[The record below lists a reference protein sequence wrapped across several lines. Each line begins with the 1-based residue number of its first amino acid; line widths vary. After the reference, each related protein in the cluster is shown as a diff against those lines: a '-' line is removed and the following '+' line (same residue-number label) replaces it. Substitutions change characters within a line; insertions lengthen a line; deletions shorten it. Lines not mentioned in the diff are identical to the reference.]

1 MPNKC
6 QGELKGGDSR
16 AEITEILSLRSF
28 SPSSPQPRP
37 APPCP
42 RPVRPGSSQPCPAPP
57 RPCPILS
64 GNNLSCLLSAGP
76 PGRAAVPRR
85 TTSHG
90 GREEPRAEDGS
101 YWGLSTVRSVT
112 DRCADEGQSHF
123 CDLQLKVAG
132 LGIQATGTHRSRSWE
147 GPAKGSSGR
156 VMSGQLCLS
165 SLACPQLPHSQQQPP
180 GFPLRQADPG
190 INGQTGR
197 AGR

>member
-1 MPNKC
+1 MPRRTE
-6 QGELKGGDSR
+6 GRGVGGDSR

-42 RPVRPGSSQPCPAPP
+42 RPVRPGSSQPRPAPP
-57 RPCPILS
+57 WPCPILS

-76 PGRAAVPRR
+76 PGRAAVPCRR
-85 TTSHG
+85 TTSHS

-101 YWGLSTVRSVT
+101 YWGLTTVLSVT

-132 LGIQATGTHRSRSWE
+132 LGIQATVPTGA
-147 GPAKGSSGR
+147 GAGKGLPRGLAAGSCLDSS
-156 VMSGQLCLS
+156 
-165 SLACPQLPHSQQQPP
+165 ACPPSPATVSNSHQ
-180 GFPLRQADPG
+180 GFLYAK
-190 INGQTGR
+190 QTHG
-197 AGR
+197 